1 VTRGSPSPE
10 RAGLLEEMQR
20 AGRELS
26 TATILFHQAIA
37 DRLGLNPTDHKCLD
51 LLASKG
57 LMTAGELADATS
69 LTTGAITGVVDRLEG
84 AGFVRREDDPN
95 DRRRVILRVIPKGYR
110 EIGRLFE
117 SLSRAVTDLA
127 AHYDDREL
135 ATILDFMS
143 RSSQMLHE
151 ETRKLRRRESTAS
164 RSRSKGRP
172 DLEGGGRPA

>member
-1 VTRGSPSPE
+1 MSRGLPE
-10 RAGLLEEMQR
+10 REGLLDEMHQ

-37 DRLGLNPTDHKCLD
+37 DRLGLNPTDHKCLG

-57 LMTAGELADATS
+57 LMTAGELADVTS
-69 LTTGAITGVVDRLEG
+69 LTTGAITGVVDRLEA
-84 AGFVRREDDPN
+84 AGYVRREDDPN

-110 EIGRLFE
+110 EIGRLFD
-117 SLSRAVTDLA
+117 SLSTA
-127 AHYDDREL
+127 ANELGARYSDQEL

-151 ETRKLRRRESTAS
+151 ETRKLRRRDLPGGRS
-164 RSRSKGRP
+164 RSRGRP
-172 DLEGGGRPA
+172 AHEGGGRSS